1 MEHDVIRSPGTPVDR
16 GRADRP
22 ADITELFRER
32 HLELVRLALLI
43 VGDLGTAEDVV
54 QDAFEQLHRQWHTL
68 RRQSSALDY
77 VRSTVL
83 NRSRSVLRRRGV
95 ARKYQPRIA
104 VSSERVE
111 ADAVVALEQRSEFA
125 DAFRSL
131 PRRQRELLALRY
143 YLDLSVADTA
153 GVLRISE
160 GTVRSAT
167 SRGLAALGRVL
178 GMSEGN
184 TT

>member
-1 MEHDVIRSPGTPVDR
+1 
-16 GRADRP
+16 
-22 ADITELFRER
+22 
-32 HLELVRLALLI
+32 
-43 VGDLGTAEDVV
+43 
-54 QDAFEQLHRQWHTL
+54 
-68 RRQSSALDY
+68 
-77 VRSTVL
+77 VL

-95 ARKYQPRIA
+95 ARKYLPRIA
-104 VSSERVE
+104 VSSVHEE

-125 DAFRSL
+125 DAFRGL
-131 PRRQRELLALRY
+131 PRRQREVLALRY

-178 GMSEGN
+178 GTPEGN
-184 TT
+184 TK